1 VGHHPCTILKR
12 DKHICQNCLRG
23 GRVDLQ
29 RRLTTS
35 RQRHT
40 AVLMMTQTSKASAGP
55 ATAPKQGANVSN
67 DTDYHY
73 SEMIANATICTQ
85 MISISF
91 RRGDQISVARP
102 KDRRLSR
109 FFIPAKNEI

>member
-1 VGHHPCTILKR
+1 
-12 DKHICQNCLRG
+12 
-23 GRVDLQ
+23 
-29 RRLTTS
+29 
-35 RQRHT
+35 
-40 AVLMMTQTSKASAGP
+40 MMTQTSKVFAGP
-55 ATAPKQGANVSN
+55 ATAPKQGENVSN

-85 MISISF
+85 MISIIIQTG
-91 RRGDQISVARP
+91 GDQISVACCP

>member
-1 VGHHPCTILKR
+1 
-12 DKHICQNCLRG
+12 
-23 GRVDLQ
+23 
-29 RRLTTS
+29 
-35 RQRHT
+35 
-40 AVLMMTQTSKASAGP
+40 MMTLTLKASAGP

-73 SEMIANATICTQ
+73 SEMIANATICIK
-85 MISISF
+85 MISVIIKAGG
-91 RRGDQISVARP
+91 GDQISVACRP

>member
-1 VGHHPCTILKR
+1 
-12 DKHICQNCLRG
+12 
-23 GRVDLQ
+23 
-29 RRLTTS
+29 
-35 RQRHT
+35 
-40 AVLMMTQTSKASAGP
+40 MMTQTSKVFAGP
-55 ATAPKQGANVSN
+55 ATAPKQGENVSN

-85 MISISF
+85 MISIIIQA
-91 RRGDQISVARP
+91 GDQISVACRP